1 MVLTYHPEHRKIT
14 SNMSGYTKGCIE
26 EFEQKNPSQ
35 KIKIVTTPATDI
47 FFRTRKET
55 DLEPMCKHRVAQFHS
70 TIAKLLF
77 SAKRMSGHITSSI
90 IPNNSNENA
99 RHR

>member
-70 TIAKLLF
+70 TIAK
-77 SAKRMSGHITSSI
+77 
-90 IPNNSNENA
+90 SNKSRIFKGTIGYDLMISCKNLDTLIW
-99 RHR
+99 